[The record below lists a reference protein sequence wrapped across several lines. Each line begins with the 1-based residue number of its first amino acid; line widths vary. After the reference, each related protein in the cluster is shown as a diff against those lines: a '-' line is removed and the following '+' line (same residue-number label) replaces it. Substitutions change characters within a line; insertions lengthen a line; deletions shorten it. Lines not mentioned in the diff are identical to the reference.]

1 LLFIH
6 IIICI
11 IVCIYKKGKRP
22 ETQRKLANLISQQAV
37 RLGYANP
44 AELDVDS
51 TVQEANITYPSLVN
65 LLIKVAIIASRVGKG
80 LNTLGHE
87 GKEQYRV
94 NLTHLKQLALYYFNL
109 KRKEATTEVLPVSTS
124 ESSAFQHNAYE

>member
-1 LLFIH
+1 MFDLTDRAAEQHLCDNAAFCLFCGYGTI
-6 IIICI
+6 
-11 IVCIYKKGKRP
+11 KKWHVPDHTKIETFRSRLTP

-51 TVQEANITYPSLVN
+51 TIQEANITYPSLVN

-80 LNTLGHE
+80 LRGCPE
-87 GKEQYRV
+87 RV
-94 NLTHLKQLALYYFNL
+94 ISPM
-109 KRKEATTEVLPVSTS
+109 R
-124 ESSAFQHNAYE
+124 AFSVQIKSKL